1 MVSVWANQRKQGR
14 DMKNV
19 CTYVPSVESQ
29 VCNVINYV
37 LTNALVLLSSRFK
50 ELKHLTV
57 P

>member
-19 CTYVPSVESQ
+19 CTYVQFIESQ

-37 LTNALVLLSSRFK
+37 LANALVLLSSHFN
-50 ELKHLTV
+50 LMV
-57 P
+57 S